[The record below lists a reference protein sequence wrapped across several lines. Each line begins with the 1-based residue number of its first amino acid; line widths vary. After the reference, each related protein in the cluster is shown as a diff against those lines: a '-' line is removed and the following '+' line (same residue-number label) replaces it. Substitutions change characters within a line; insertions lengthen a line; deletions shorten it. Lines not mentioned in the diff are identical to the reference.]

1 MRRGRTSVLEQLSD
15 WFRVWEM
22 AQQVKVLPAKPGV
35 LSSSP
40 RTHRVNI
47 KDSVMCARAHA
58 YGHTLTR
65 TYRERERVKTFY
77 KKILNEKTGLGETHK
92 QIWSRTSHT
101 EARAKRK

>member
-1 MRRGRTSVLEQLSD
+1 MRKGRTSVLEQLSD

-65 TYRERERVKTFY
+65 TYRERER
-77 KKILNEKTGLGETHK
+77 E
-92 QIWSRTSHT
+92 
-101 EARAKRK
+101 